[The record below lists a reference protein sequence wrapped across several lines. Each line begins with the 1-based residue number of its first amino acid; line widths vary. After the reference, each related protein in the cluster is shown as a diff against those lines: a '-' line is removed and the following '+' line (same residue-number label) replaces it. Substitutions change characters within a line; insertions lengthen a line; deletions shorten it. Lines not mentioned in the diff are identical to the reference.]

1 MQKSSGYASTK
12 FVGQTLKTAQLGAGW
27 TEVKVQLPA
36 AERPG
41 MPVLYLR
48 FAGTV
53 GSIFWDD
60 VSLHVNSTDRAE
72 PGHQLKTDDAQAF
85 AMRIDA
91 GTVAGY

>member
-1 MQKSSGYASTK
+1 
-12 FVGQTLKTAQLGAGW
+12 
-27 TEVKVQLPA
+27 
-36 AERPG
+36 